1 MQISQNRLKG
11 LWVYEIGSEEPCG
24 RVKGLCFSEDKNNIK
39 SLQVETISLVPLCKN
54 IEIEAFEGIY
64 GKKIFLKKNFS
75 FKEQN
80 LKKSSSTENENI
92 SKIVLNNGKP
102 KKIKDLRFDFETGE
116 ITDFYIDNGFFRRA
130 KEYSVNKIQ
139 ITDNTIYIET
149 KGGE

>member
-1 MQISQNRLKG
+1 MQISQNELKG
-11 LWVYEIGSEEPCG
+11 LIVYEKGADEPCG
-24 RVKGLCFSEDKNNIK
+24 RVKGLCFSKDNNNIK
-39 SLQVETISLVPLCKN
+39 SLQIETISLVPLCKN
-54 IEIEAFEGIY
+54 IEIEAFEGIR
-64 GKKIFLKKNFS
+64 GKKIFLKKKFS

-80 LKKSSSTENENI
+80 FQKSSANEFENI
-92 SKIVLNNGKP
+92 SEIVLNNGKP